1 MLKDSH
7 LAGET
12 SARRRK
18 TRLHPCLFEAQ
29 HSCETVCIL
38 RCAASARQDE
48 RSQPQNKLKALKV
61 LRARL
66 FEAQRAQ
73 RAAAL
78 SSERRGL
85 IGSGDRSE
93 RIRTYNFP
101 QVRHFNIELGPE
113 PKTQNLIAPGIA
125 PCAFAPTT
133 TQQVRHYDINVSP
146 APESR
151 P

>member
-1 MLKDSH
+1 ML
-7 LAGET
+7 
-12 SARRRK
+12 RR
-18 TRLHPCLFEAQ
+18 P
-29 HSCETVCIL
+29 
-38 RCAASARQDE
+38 ASARQDE

-101 QVRHFNIELGPE
+101 QVRRFKGYLDLR
-113 PKTQNLIAPGIA
+113 PKRDWLWRRLRAHPHLQLPAGAP
-125 PCAFAPTT
+125 
-133 TQQVRHYDINVSP
+133 
-146 APESR
+146 R
-151 P
+151 PICL